1 MIKKSIYKSCLIFT
15 TFLSFSCVVSKIDE
29 PESLANFNYQTAIS
43 LEPQN
48 SATDINGIFPEEIFI
63 KTPTQTFN
71 RDYQFCLVDGLIYY
85 KSLPNAKY
93 SNPGINEN
101 DWQLLKETGLPF
113 AQEQR
118 KFSVPNQIVEISA
131 DSDALYAFDEK
142 GGMYFIFTNETART
156 TPFLWFQDFGW
167 PERTQLKQTELV
179 KNKRSWSASARR
191 KDVLWHEDIY
201 GNPHHYGTMGIE
213 TLYFLTEDGQQIRF
227 TDSGLPA
234 DFSRSLLGPERGSFI
249 AENLNASADTM
260 FVINKAGEMYTRLA
274 DFDTIGCDPM
284 FFKYTYEKLPQKY
297 TGEQYLSN
305 YSPWA
310 LPSEPWLK
318 QPEIK
323 LQGNARLTK
332 HITILQNGRGN
343 AARELRVAGL
353 NKDAQTGFYS
363 KQIMQS
369 DSDDWKFVQ
378 VPLFFNEDDFLPVT
392 KEGIPFEVQK
402 NLYGKKQEFSYT
414 GNFWKNGKQNT
425 QIQCEIPDFPMS
437 EGECTLFLTYKDE
450 TKKITL
456 YPVEIWSYM
465 FRNNPGLD
473 GTAKNF
479 FVTFDYEDSAI
490 NSKYP
495 EFDKILKEIFADK
508 KKVLF
513 SSNASATNKYFK
525 LSVKKTKYTFFLTEK
540 NSSQTENATSLI
552 YFESPSMLQ
561 YNSASLRLLPQTEIS
576 LKNRNLLDQI
586 ILANK
591 KYKEMLQTELK
602 IYKKYADNATLSRW
616 GYNIADLLTTVT
628 LLNQINFP
636 KIKNVTRFGS
646 QIMKQNA
653 ATYKTQ
659 SGINNWIYTH
669 LTELVDLRIDVYKD
683 AQKTLAKEKVT
694 TIPQKLRDNFFEYY
708 SVNAKIPLSTQ
719 GKSCFEKS
727 PAKIFLM
734 QTNPYL
740 PALCIKINSENPY
753 YIFVE
758 LKDSARTIYNT
769 DEITSQNPLELKAT
783 FFTFSDSNIIPD
795 EVLKTTKKDGIFY
808 WDGKTL
814 RVEAIDFYGK
824 KTLLFESE

>member
-1 MIKKSIYKSCLIFT
+1 
-15 TFLSFSCVVSKIDE
+15 
-29 PESLANFNYQTAIS
+29 
-43 LEPQN
+43 
-48 SATDINGIFPEEIFI
+48 
-63 KTPTQTFN
+63 
-71 RDYQFCLVDGLIYY
+71 
-85 KSLPNAKY
+85 
-93 SNPGINEN
+93 
-101 DWQLLKETGLPF
+101 
-113 AQEQR
+113 
-118 KFSVPNQIVEISA
+118 
-131 DSDALYAFDEK
+131 
-142 GGMYFIFTNETART
+142 
-156 TPFLWFQDFGW
+156 
-167 PERTQLKQTELV
+167 
-179 KNKRSWSASARR
+179 
-191 KDVLWHEDIY
+191 
-201 GNPHHYGTMGIE
+201 MGIE

-310 LPSEPWLK
+310 LPSEPWLR

-363 KQIMQS
+363 KQIMQT

-378 VPLFFNEDDFLPVT
+378 VPLYFEEDDFLPVT

-402 NLYGKKQEFSYT
+402 TLYGKKQEFSYT

-450 TKKITL
+450 SKKITL
-456 YPVEIWSYM
+456 HPVEIWSYM

-479 FVTFDYEDSAI
+479 FVTFDYDDSAI

-495 EFDKILKEIFADK
+495 EFDKILKEIFEDK

-513 SSNASATNKYFK
+513 SSNASATDKYFK
-525 LSVKKTKYTFFLTEK
+525 LSVKKSKYTFFLIEK

-669 LTELVDLRIDVYKD
+669 LTELVDLRIDVYQD
-683 AQKTLAKEKVT
+683 AKKTLEKEKIV

-708 SVNAKIPLSTQ
+708 SMNAKLPLSTQ

-758 LKDSARTIYNT
+758 LKDSARIIYNT
-769 DEITSQNPLELKAT
+769 NEISSQNPLELKAT

-795 EVLKTTKKDGIFY
+795 EVLKTAKKDGIFY

-824 KTLLFESE
+824 KTLIFKNE

>member
-1 MIKKSIYKSCLIFT
+1 
-15 TFLSFSCVVSKIDE
+15 
-29 PESLANFNYQTAIS
+29 
-43 LEPQN
+43 
-48 SATDINGIFPEEIFI
+48 
-63 KTPTQTFN
+63 
-71 RDYQFCLVDGLIYY
+71 
-85 KSLPNAKY
+85 
-93 SNPGINEN
+93 
-101 DWQLLKETGLPF
+101 
-113 AQEQR
+113 
-118 KFSVPNQIVEISA
+118 
-131 DSDALYAFDEK
+131 
-142 GGMYFIFTNETART
+142 
-156 TPFLWFQDFGW
+156 
-167 PERTQLKQTELV
+167 
-179 KNKRSWSASARR
+179 
-191 KDVLWHEDIY
+191 
-201 GNPHHYGTMGIE
+201 
-213 TLYFLTEDGQQIRF
+213 
-227 TDSGLPA
+227 
-234 DFSRSLLGPERGSFI
+234 
-249 AENLNASADTM
+249 
-260 FVINKAGEMYTRLA
+260 
-274 DFDTIGCDPM
+274 
-284 FFKYTYEKLPQKY
+284 
-297 TGEQYLSN
+297 
-305 YSPWA
+305 
-310 LPSEPWLK
+310 
-318 QPEIK
+318 
-323 LQGNARLTK
+323 
-332 HITILQNGRGN
+332 
-343 AARELRVAGL
+343 
-353 NKDAQTGFYS
+353 
-363 KQIMQS
+363 MQS

-378 VPLFFNEDDFLPVT
+378 VPLFFNEDDFLPIT

-402 NLYGKKQEFSYT
+402 TLYGKKQEFSYT

-425 QIQCEIPDFPMS
+425 QIECEIPDFPMS

-456 YPVEIWSYM
+456 HPIEIWSYM

-479 FVTFDYEDSAI
+479 FVTFDYDDSAI

-525 LSVKKTKYTFFLTEK
+525 LSVKKTKYTFFLTGK
-540 NSSQTENATSLI
+540 NTSQTENATSLI

-669 LTELVDLRIDVYKD
+669 LTELVDLRIDVYQD
-683 AQKTLAKEKVT
+683 AQKTLAKEKVA

-708 SVNAKIPLSTQ
+708 SVNAKIPLSIQ

-734 QTNPYL
+734 ETNPYL
-740 PALCIKINSENPY
+740 PALCIKINSQNPY

-795 EVLKTTKKDGIFY
+795 EVLKTTKKDGTFY

-824 KTLLFESE
+824 KTLIFKSE

>member
-1 MIKKSIYKSCLIFT
+1 
-15 TFLSFSCVVSKIDE
+15 
-29 PESLANFNYQTAIS
+29 
-43 LEPQN
+43 
-48 SATDINGIFPEEIFI
+48 
-63 KTPTQTFN
+63 
-71 RDYQFCLVDGLIYY
+71 
-85 KSLPNAKY
+85 
-93 SNPGINEN
+93 
-101 DWQLLKETGLPF
+101 
-113 AQEQR
+113 
-118 KFSVPNQIVEISA
+118 
-131 DSDALYAFDEK
+131 
-142 GGMYFIFTNETART
+142 
-156 TPFLWFQDFGW
+156 
-167 PERTQLKQTELV
+167 
-179 KNKRSWSASARR
+179 
-191 KDVLWHEDIY
+191 
-201 GNPHHYGTMGIE
+201 
-213 TLYFLTEDGQQIRF
+213 
-227 TDSGLPA
+227 
-234 DFSRSLLGPERGSFI
+234 
-249 AENLNASADTM
+249 
-260 FVINKAGEMYTRLA
+260 
-274 DFDTIGCDPM
+274 
-284 FFKYTYEKLPQKY
+284 
-297 TGEQYLSN
+297 
-305 YSPWA
+305 
-310 LPSEPWLK
+310 
-318 QPEIK
+318 
-323 LQGNARLTK
+323 
-332 HITILQNGRGN
+332 LQNGRGN

-378 VPLFFNEDDFLPVT
+378 VPLFFEEDDFLPVT

-402 NLYGKKQEFSYT
+402 TLYGKKQEFSYT

-437 EGECTLFLTYKDE
+437 EGECTLILTYKDE

-456 YPVEIWSYM
+456 HPVEIWSYM

-479 FVTFDYEDSAI
+479 FVTFDYDDSAI

-513 SSNASATNKYFK
+513 SSNASATDKYFK
-525 LSVKKTKYTFFLTEK
+525 LSVKKTKHTFFLTEK
-540 NSSQTENATSLI
+540 NTSQKENATSLI

-576 LKNRNLLDQI
+576 FKNRNLLDQI

-591 KYKEMLQTELK
+591 KYKEMLQSELK

-669 LTELVDLRIDVYKD
+669 LTELVDLRIDVYQD
-683 AQKTLAKEKVT
+683 AQKTLAKEKVA

-734 QTNPYL
+734 ETNPYL

-795 EVLKTTKKDGIFY
+795 EVLKTTKKDGLFY

-824 KTLLFESE
+824 KTLIFKSE

>member
-1 MIKKSIYKSCLIFT
+1 
-15 TFLSFSCVVSKIDE
+15 
-29 PESLANFNYQTAIS
+29 
-43 LEPQN
+43 
-48 SATDINGIFPEEIFI
+48 
-63 KTPTQTFN
+63 
-71 RDYQFCLVDGLIYY
+71 
-85 KSLPNAKY
+85 
-93 SNPGINEN
+93 
-101 DWQLLKETGLPF
+101 
-113 AQEQR
+113 
-118 KFSVPNQIVEISA
+118 
-131 DSDALYAFDEK
+131 
-142 GGMYFIFTNETART
+142 
-156 TPFLWFQDFGW
+156 
-167 PERTQLKQTELV
+167 
-179 KNKRSWSASARR
+179 
-191 KDVLWHEDIY
+191 
-201 GNPHHYGTMGIE
+201 MGIE

-363 KQIMQS
+363 KQIMQT

-402 NLYGKKQEFSYT
+402 TLYGKKQEFSYT

-450 TKKITL
+450 SKKITL
-456 YPVEIWSYM
+456 HPVEIWSYM

-479 FVTFDYEDSAI
+479 FVTFDYDDSAI

-525 LSVKKTKYTFFLTEK
+525 LSVKKTRYTFFLTEK
-540 NSSQTENATSLI
+540 NTSQKEIATSLI

-576 LKNRNLLDQI
+576 LKNRNHLDQI

-669 LTELVDLRIDVYKD
+669 LTELVDLRIDVYQD
-683 AQKTLAKEKVT
+683 AQKTLAKEKVA

-708 SVNAKIPLSTQ
+708 SVNAKIPLSIQ

-795 EVLKTTKKDGIFY
+795 EVLKTTKKEGTFY

-824 KTLLFESE
+824 KTLIFKSE